1 MADVQA
7 GNDFILQ
14 IEAAPLFRH
23 VKQISTEGVPRDL
36 LCTVH
41 KSQQFKAPS
50 QYRIIY
56 PAN

>member
-41 KSQQFKAPS
+41 KSQ
-50 QYRIIY
+50 
-56 PAN
+56 

>member
-14 IEAAPLFRH
+14 VETAPLFWD

-36 LCTVH
+36 VCTVH
-41 KSQQFKAPS
+41 KSQ
-50 QYRIIY
+50 
-56 PAN
+56 